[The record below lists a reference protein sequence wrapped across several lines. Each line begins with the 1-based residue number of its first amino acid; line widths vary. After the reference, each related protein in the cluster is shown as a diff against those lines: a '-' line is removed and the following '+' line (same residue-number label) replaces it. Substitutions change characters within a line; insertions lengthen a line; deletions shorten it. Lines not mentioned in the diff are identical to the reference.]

1 MSGEFYF
8 FRDSSHLQ
16 IMIMKTNIDM
26 KEDLKHLY
34 ICPLTKKI
42 LNMNKS
48 KC

>member
-34 ICPLTKKI
+34 ICPLTKKKYYI
-42 LNMNKS
+42 
-48 KC
+48 

>member
-26 KEDLKHLY
+26 KEDLKHLS
-34 ICPLTKKI
+34 ICPFKNTKYE
-42 LNMNKS
+42 
-48 KC
+48 